1 MSDDDLPQSLD
12 ALTAHAADVVA
23 MLEGGLK
30 AIEARSAEL
39 LATLRQA
46 IHHVQQDSTKA
57 LADLQKIASQGE
69 AIRKAQQELIQ
80 RIDQQWKLDLSDTA
94 AAAGQAHAVALANEI
109 GKGIAEQT
117 RPSYQQMMS
126 AAKAI
131 DQAARHLSWK
141 TAVVAASAGMGLV
154 VAVAALVAWR
164 VPTLDEIAS
173 RRAAVAELEQKLA
186 SIDLVTCGPK
196 DQYRCVRVDKKVGPQ
211 GPLKD
216 LYVVATK

>member
-12 ALTAHAADVVA
+12 ALTSHAADVVA
-23 MLEGGLK
+23 MMEGGLK

-39 LATLRQA
+39 LATFRQA

-57 LADLQKIASQGE
+57 LSDLQKIASQGE
-69 AIRKAQQELIQ
+69 AIRIAQQELIQ
-80 RIDQQWKLDLSDTA
+80 RIDQRWKLDLSDTA
-94 AAAGQAHAVALANEI
+94 AAAGQAHAIALASKI
-109 GKGIAEQT
+109 GEGIAEQT

-131 DQAARHLSWK
+131 DQAARRLSWK
-141 TAVVAASAGMGLV
+141 SAVVAASAGMGLV

-173 RRAAVAELEQKLA
+173 RRAELAALERQLA

-196 DQYRCVRVDKKVGPQ
+196 DQYRCVRVDKKIAPQ
-211 GPLKD
+211 GAQKD
-216 LYVVATK
+216 LYVIAVK